1 MNNIKTR
8 ATAQITVSQHPSITW
23 ATLWEVQVMPSPLS
37 RHRPGLRGCKNTSDG
52 SVRIT
57 AVVFSRLKVVIS
69 SLLFSF
75 TLFIALL
82 IPVLHGCAHH
92 EIIPQHAPGRILLF
106 HFYRLL
112 ISRVSLRNHARMLG
126 LSYYI
131 NEFNKSK
138 HCHQVD
144 TMSEIK

>member
-1 MNNIKTR
+1 MCSTHQEPALPEHMNNIKIR
-8 ATAQITVSQHPSITW
+8 ATSQITVQYHMIHALS
-23 ATLWEVQVMPSPLS
+23 LLS
-37 RHRPGLRGCKNTSDG
+37 RHRPGLRVCKNTCMCALDDG
-52 SVRIT
+52 SVWFT

-92 EIIPQHAPGRILLF
+92 EIIPQHAPRRILHF

-112 ISRVSLRNHARMLG
+112 ISVKKNYKNQSH
-126 LSYYI
+126 
-131 NEFNKSK
+131 KSNT
-138 HCHQVD
+138 V
-144 TMSEIK
+144 M